1 MSVQDLFSLNIFLY
15 IRLNRCGG
23 MRLDLVSVDGLSVMD
38 VMLSNDNDNDNDSD
52 DVEVKV
58 KIIENRKRM
67 QFIEQ
72 NRVTFAVN

>member
-1 MSVQDLFSLNIFLY
+1 
-15 IRLNRCGG
+15 
-23 MRLDLVSVDGLSVMD
+23 MRYVRVSVDGLSVMD

>member
-1 MSVQDLFSLNIFLY
+1 MKSGLEFL
-15 IRLNRCGG
+15 
-23 MRLDLVSVDGLSVMD
+23 DGRSAMD

-52 DVEVKV
+52 DAEVKV

-67 QFIEQ
+67 QFIQQ

>member
-1 MSVQDLFSLNIFLY
+1 M
-15 IRLNRCGG
+15 RCV
-23 MRLDLVSVDGLSVMD
+23 LVSVAGRSVMD

-52 DVEVKV
+52 DAEVKV

-67 QFIEQ
+67 QFIQQ